1 MSANLQNQINKDCI
15 ISAITSMLNVRFEDA
30 LTLMANLDT
39 RLMKGTIK
47 LFDCSFQVVNGYKLY
62 YKYLE
67 LVDENQFKKRVQFF
81 KNVL

>member
-1 MSANLQNQINKDCI
+1 MSVTQTQINKDCI
-15 ISAITSMLNVRFEDA
+15 ISAITSMLNVRYED
-30 LTLMANLDT
+30 TLILMSNLDT
-39 RLMKGTIK
+39 RLMNGTTK

-67 LVDENQFKKRVQFF
+67 LLDNDQYKKRVQFF

>member
-1 MSANLQNQINKDCI
+1 MPQNQNKINKDCI
-15 ISAITSMLNVRFEDA
+15 IASITSMLNVRFEDT
-30 LTLMANLDT
+30 LTLMSNLDT
-39 RLMKGTIK
+39 RLMNGTTK

-67 LVDENQFKKRVQFF
+67 LIDNEQYQKRVQFF

>member
-1 MSANLQNQINKDCI
+1 MAVTQTQINKDCI
-15 ISAITSMLNVRFEDA
+15 ISAITSMLNVRYED
-30 LTLMANLDT
+30 TIILMSNLDT
-39 RLMKGTIK
+39 RLMNGTTT

-67 LVDENQFKKRVQFF
+67 LVDNDQYKKRVQFF